1 MFDEILLLPE
11 NRATFVAFVGLL
23 SDMDFLMLGKVGF
36 ATEGFPTLLTCV
48 RFLSS
53 VTSLVSDEA

>member
-11 NRATFVAFVGLL
+11 NRPTFVAFVGLL
-23 SDMDFLMLGKVGF
+23 SDMDFLMLGEVGF

>member
-11 NRATFVAFVGLL
+11 NRPTLVTFVGLL
-23 SDMDFLMLGKVGF
+23 SDMNFLMLSEVGF
-36 ATEGFPTLLTCV
+36 ATEGFPTLFACV

-53 VTSLVSDEA
+53 VTSLVSNEA